1 MILDVQNI
9 TVSTNGF
16 SIMTHGPMLE
26 DGTYSAVPRDLVY
39 ESLDNYVRNAPTIGN
54 LVRSVSTSRYSRTF
68 YTEPPIYIRSEVT
81 FNDLIQ
87 YLETRPNLQATPV
100 TVHRSGELLIHTDH
114 SIPAILNSDVL
125 ISVIRRL
132 SEIVAGAGDYPTF
145 DVQIRIPSF
154 EVTSSS
160 YPGDI
165 LTDIRAGRL
174 DRTIFNEDAY
184 VRVSMYLDVHF
195 TNTHGNI
202 VQALDTLAPI
212 SIPATEEHTVQ
223 GEDHLLADYTPD
235 YFGEPTREA
244 TREATDSRLGAIQT
258 QPFGDGITTLEGIT
272 RTIEEIRAALH
283 TSPHTSPRFVQ
294 HIPIREGVNGIP
306 LPDFSRVAP
315 SPIMNDAIVGDS
327 INITSQYLGIIPAG
341 PAIPID
347 SYLTEMSIDAEYG
360 GRTLVRRR
368 RPPVGR
374 VRIEGSIDAGLS
386 GALAERLNRG
396 LPLGMVLGHLATQE
410 QMQGHNHDLNREQSS
425 SAGPIGNNRGTSANS
440 EYIPADSNLLAD
452 LERANLSFQ
461 QRIKEL
467 EESNIMLMNTIARL
481 DTEIRTKNEEISRL
495 NDILSG
501 KKISLADDFRRVIM
515 RETKHYSYTEELL
528 SAEDRFN
535 KVLIGNSYEEL
546 ERWAEH
552 SINQVYNGSFH
563 HIARVEAIYAE
574 MARRGTLI
582 VRDPDIERVR
592 EFVHKR
598 FMDVLGT
605 GTNLEDGNIISVA
618 LSIVCSIIGDINII
632 EDMVEAK
639 FPNIMKEEKEPVRR
653 ININE

>member
-54 LVRSVSTSRYSRTF
+54 LVRRVSTARYSRTF

-154 EVTSSS
+154 EVTSL

-212 SIPATEEHTVQ
+212 SIPATEV
-223 GEDHLLADYTPD
+223 
-235 YFGEPTREA
+235 
-244 TREATDSRLGAIQT
+244 S
-258 QPFGDGITTLEGIT
+258 
-272 RTIEEIRAALH
+272 
-283 TSPHTSPRFVQ
+283 
-294 HIPIREGVNGIP
+294 
-306 LPDFSRVAP
+306 
-315 SPIMNDAIVGDS
+315 
-327 INITSQYLGIIPAG
+327 
-341 PAIPID
+341 
-347 SYLTEMSIDAEYG
+347 
-360 GRTLVRRR
+360 
-368 RPPVGR
+368 
-374 VRIEGSIDAGLS
+374 
-386 GALAERLNRG
+386 
-396 LPLGMVLGHLATQE
+396 
-410 QMQGHNHDLNREQSS
+410 
-425 SAGPIGNNRGTSANS
+425 
-440 EYIPADSNLLAD
+440 
-452 LERANLSFQ
+452 
-461 QRIKEL
+461 
-467 EESNIMLMNTIARL
+467 
-481 DTEIRTKNEEISRL
+481 
-495 NDILSG
+495 
-501 KKISLADDFRRVIM
+501 
-515 RETKHYSYTEELL
+515 
-528 SAEDRFN
+528 
-535 KVLIGNSYEEL
+535 
-546 ERWAEH
+546 
-552 SINQVYNGSFH
+552 
-563 HIARVEAIYAE
+563 
-574 MARRGTLI
+574 
-582 VRDPDIERVR
+582 
-592 EFVHKR
+592 
-598 FMDVLGT
+598 
-605 GTNLEDGNIISVA
+605 
-618 LSIVCSIIGDINII
+618 
-632 EDMVEAK
+632 
-639 FPNIMKEEKEPVRR
+639 
-653 ININE
+653 